1 MVATTTLMIPE
12 SSGAPLVSPAGLRTE
27 YLRWCVTVGREVRV
41 ELPGGAALAGTATD
55 VDETGRLAV
64 RTGPGTTLVGAG
76 DVVHVR

>member
-1 MVATTTLMIPE
+1 MLTELAGRYTAWAVGPD
-12 SSGAPLVSPAGLRTE
+12 PAALRAE

-41 ELPGGAALAGTATD
+41 ELPGQEQLAGTATD